1 LHPRLESKATQGAV
15 TAAATAAA
23 VGRRSLGII
32 LAINTAAPAAVAWRR
47 SVRKQL
53 VHGRGGSAGDELEI
67 VEAVLD

>member
-23 VGRRSLGII
+23 VGRRSLAII
-32 LAINTAAPAAVAWRR
+32 LAINTAAPAAVAWW